1 MTPHN
6 HIQKRG
12 CKICGKIKQGK
23 SFDKR
28 DKKKYV
34 EINKRGFIEKAKQI
48 HGNKYDYSK
57 VEYVNTKT
65 KVCIICPEHG
75 EFWMTPKHHL
85 NSCGCYE
92 CGKKNF
98 LNKKR
103 FTTKQFIEKARQIH
117 GDKYDYS
124 KVEYINTKTNVCIIC
139 PEHGEFWQTPSA
151 HIHLKQGCP
160 KCNESH
166 LERKFEQFLI
176 ENGIGYIKQC
186 NKKYFSWL
194 DGQSLDFYLPKYNIA
209 IECQGRQHFSEK
221 SFSTHDKRRDLKKQI
236 KYDTIKYGKCKNNNV
251 KLLYFTDNVKYA
263 LSFDIDLYNIN
274 NIFDKC
280 DAIIW
285 EKL

>member
-1 MTPHN
+1 MIDMNTKQFIEKARQIHGDKYDYSKVEYVNTKTKVCIICPEHGEFWMTPHN

-65 KVCIICPEHG
+65 K
-75 EFWMTPKHHL
+75 
-85 NSCGCYE
+85 
-92 CGKKNF
+92 
-98 LNKKR
+98 
-103 FTTKQFIEKARQIH
+103 
-117 GDKYDYS
+117 
-124 KVEYINTKTNVCIIC
+124 VCIIC